1 MRRAAAGLAA
11 LVVLLAACAI
21 TVEDPAT
28 QAAPVYS
35 GGYASLMAG
44 DILRVSV
51 AMGGAATPDQLR
63 TYADC
68 AAVDEAL
75 FRGFAFA
82 RHVST
87 TLTEEAGLRQ
97 ANAFYSLSTTLP
109 RGIAPLDAATQ
120 AETCRELGIP
130 RV

>member
-1 MRRAAAGLAA
+1 MPRALAGQAALAA
-11 LVVLLAACAI
+11 LLAACAT
-21 TVEDPAT
+21 TVEEPAT
-28 QAAPVYS
+28 QGAPVYS

-51 AMGGAATPDQLR
+51 AMGGAATPEQLR
-63 TYADC
+63 SYADC
-68 AAVDEAL
+68 AAVDAAL
-75 FRGFAFA
+75 FQGFAFA
-82 RHVST
+82 RHVTT

-97 ANAFYSLSTTLP
+97 ANAFYSLSKTLP
-109 RGIAPLDAATQ
+109 RGVAPLDAATQ